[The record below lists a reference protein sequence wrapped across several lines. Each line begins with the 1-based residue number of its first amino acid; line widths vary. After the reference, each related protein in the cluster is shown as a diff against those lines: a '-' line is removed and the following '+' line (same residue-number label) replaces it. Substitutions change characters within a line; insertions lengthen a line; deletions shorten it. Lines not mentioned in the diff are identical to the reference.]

1 MKIIELPCYGIK
13 VTLDDTMIGF
23 GKIESGL
30 STWESM
36 DPEPMDTDSMD
47 KPGDSYNGAIDAIE
61 SLILAHA
68 VAGVD
73 IKSPAYIEG
82 IETVVDAIGNNI

>member
-36 DPEPMDTDSMD
+36 DPE
-47 KPGDSYNGAIDAIE
+47 IDAIE